1 MVRNLLILS
10 SIAMLAGCLVMQP
23 DSDPQSVATVPAD
36 SSVAEAVSTP
46 TILEAGEA
54 AVTGVVTNAPEDAV
68 STVES
73 EPVISAIKPDSVDV
87 AQTADSEVPLIDN
100 RDEGQGLL
108 QTVIASD
115 VHQEAVSALCREIGN
130 KLGSVSI
137 NDCTKQELQF
147 ADGFSV
153 NNRVL
158 TKRDFVP
165 EDLSEPVSRI
175 MIMGGIHGDE
185 YSSISIM
192 FKWMDL
198 LANQH
203 DSEFHWR
210 FMPLANP
217 DGLLDG
223 EATRQNANGVDL
235 NRNFPSGD
243 WERTALQ
250 SWRQTTGSN
259 PRRFPGHSPASEPE
273 TQWILQQIEEFK
285 PVVIVSVHAPHALLD
300 FDGPIEAPHKIGH
313 LHLHQLG
320 VYPGSLGNYGGLD
333 LGIPVITLELPSAGI
348 MPSRAE
354 IENMWVDL
362 NDWLSDK
369 APGLTKSMRQGSGI
383 SAD

>member
-1 MVRNLLILS
+1 VIMIRNLLIV
-10 SIAMLAGCLVMQP
+10 LAIVTLVGCLVMLP
-23 DSDPQSVATVPAD
+23 ESDPQSVATAPVESVAVETVPAD
-36 SSVAEAVSTP
+36 SPVV
-46 TILEAGEA
+46 EA
-54 AVTGVVTNAPEDAV
+54 ATTQTIPVVNEPVAPSTVAVDDAV
-68 STVES
+68 AAT
-73 EPVISAIKPDSVDV
+73 EPVTAIPDTVSAASELDDTRESPVVPETAAISEK
-87 AQTADSEVPLIDN
+87 
-100 RDEGQGLL
+100 
-108 QTVIASD
+108 
-115 VHQEAVSALCREIGN
+115 HQEAVSALCREIGN
-130 KLGSVSI
+130 KLGSVTV
-137 NDCTKQELQF
+137 NDCSKQQLQF

-165 EDLSEPVSRI
+165 QDLSEPASRI

-198 LANQH
+198 LAGQQ

-243 WERTALQ
+243 WERTALE

-300 FDGPIEAPHKIGH
+300 FDGPVEAPHKIGH

-369 APGLTKSMRQGSGI
+369 APGLTESRRQGSGI

>member
-1 MVRNLLILS
+1 VIMIRSLLIVLT
-10 SIAMLAGCLVMQP
+10 IVTLVGCLVMLP
-23 DSDPQSVATVPAD
+23 DSDPQSVATVPAVSPVD
-36 SSVAEAVSTP
+36 EAITTP
-46 TILEAGEA
+46 TITAEEPTVPTTVAVEDASATAEPVTVISDTETEPA
-54 AVTGVVTNAPEDAV
+54 AVKPPVLDDTRETPVVPETAEV
-68 STVES
+68 S
-73 EPVISAIKPDSVDV
+73 
-87 AQTADSEVPLIDN
+87 Q
-100 RDEGQGLL
+100 
-108 QTVIASD
+108 
-115 VHQEAVSALCREIGN
+115 VHQEAVNALCREIGD
-130 KLGSVSI
+130 KLGSVTV
-137 NDCTKQELQF
+137 NDCNKQELQF

-158 TKRDFVP
+158 TKRDFAP
-165 EDLSEPVSRI
+165 EDLSVPVPRI

-198 LANQH
+198 LAGQQG
-203 DSEFHWR
+203 SEFHWR

-217 DGLLDG
+217 DGLLAG
-223 EATRQNANGVDL
+223 NATRQNANGVDL

-243 WERTALQ
+243 WERTALE

-273 TQWILQQIEEFK
+273 TQWILEQIEEFK

-300 FDGPIEAPHKIGH
+300 FDGPVEAPHKIGH

-320 VYPGSLGNYGGLD
+320 VYPGSLGNYGGFD

-362 NDWLSDK
+362 NNWLSEK
-369 APGLTKSMRQGSGI
+369 APRLTESRQPGSGI